1 MILVVVLTLIVG
13 TTFSRIKEVDELKN
27 YVNLR

>member
-1 MILVVVLTLIVG
+1 MILDVVLALIVG